1 MDIEYLLWLQ
11 NLRESWG
18 SGAEFFITLITK
30 IPTSALSA
38 LIPGILFWCISRRAG
53 LFLMAV
59 MSFGRLINSL
69 LKDIFCIYR
78 PWFLS
83 TDIHPAADAMQKAS
97 SYSFPSG
104 HTQFAT
110 AIYGGLAYFYR
121 KKFPLLIIPCAL
133 IILAVALSRNF
144 LGVHTPQDVL
154 AAIVETLIVMFLTDK
169 IFKAIDEDR
178 NLGRIIFSAGI
189 VFTVIAAIYMLTKS
203 YPVDYSQGKII
214 VSAAA
219 AKLDSLDSIGVT
231 LGFLI
236 GAALEYKFVNFSTN
250 VDLGVKVRRVII
262 GGIVGGAAMVL
273 LLLIKLTGLE
283 MLYEFFKGFMPL
295 FAITFLIPYAF
306 NYFEQKTRFK
316 FKKFS
321 RF

>member
-154 AAIVETLIVMFLTDK
+154 AAIVETLLVMFVTDK
-169 IFKAIDEDR
+169 IFNALDEDK
-178 NLGRIIFSAGI
+178 NLGRIIFGAGI

-214 VSAAA
+214 VSATA
-219 AKLDSLDSIGVT
+219 AKLDSIDSIGVT

-262 GGIVGGAAMVL
+262 GGIVGGASMVL

>member
-104 HTQFAT
+104 HAQFTT

-121 KKFPLLIIPCAL
+121 KKFPMLIIPCAL

-154 AAIVETLIVMFLTDK
+154 AAIVETLLVMFVTDK
-169 IFKAIDEDR
+169 IFNAIDEDK
-178 NLGRIIFSAGI
+178 NLGRIIFGAGI

-219 AKLDSLDSIGVT
+219 AKIDSLDSIGVT

-262 GGIVGGAAMVL
+262 GGIVGGASMVL

-316 FKKFS
+316 FKKFQ